1 MEPICSPRR
10 RLAAALLLLIALLLG
25 ACAAPQPAPTQ
36 APEAQPPLAN
46 DALASVT
53 PVAAPGRYSAP
64 FDATPSPDGA
74 LVYFTAEGEGGGGVF
89 RAVPG
94 GDPEPLALGA
104 PLAEPRGLAIS
115 SDGGTLYVADQA
127 AAHTSGAGQVFVLSA
142 GGGPLRALE
151 AAAGYRP
158 RALTVAVEDGADV
171 IYLTGSSPA
180 DGRPVLLRLPVDG
193 SHSTVMAAGAPLVE
207 PSGITAARDGT
218 LYVAD
223 RGAAGAG
230 RGSLFRV
237 SGTSL
242 EQLATDFLTGGPV
255 VGVALTYD
263 EQAILVSS
271 LDSVTRTAQALI
283 VDLKTLGQAR
293 FNKVIG
299 ANTGAGGLQRAA
311 EANLFVWADSQPPR
325 GPRPPREGGS
335 VYTLAP

>member
-1 MEPICSPRR
+1 MTSLRAPRKITV
-10 RLAAALLLLIALLLG
+10 LLLALLLG

-36 APEAQPPLAN
+36 APSSQPPLAN
-46 DALASVT
+46 DALATVR
-53 PVAAPGRYSAP
+53 PVAAPGRYHTP

-74 LVYFTAEGEGGGGVF
+74 LVYFTAETERGGAVF

-94 GDPEPLALGA
+94 GDPAPLAQGA

-127 AAHTSGAGQVFVLSA
+127 AAHTSGAGQVFVLPA
-142 GGGPLRALE
+142 GGGPLRALDE
-151 AAAGYRP
+151 AAGYRP

-180 DGRPVLLRLPVDG
+180 DGRPVLLRLPIDG
-193 SHSTVMAAGAPLVE
+193 SHRTVMASGAPMVE

-223 RGAAGAG
+223 RSAAGEG
-230 RGSLFRV
+230 RGSLFRLN
-237 SGTSL
+237 GTSL
-242 EQLATDFLTGGPV
+242 EQLATDFFTGGPV

-263 EQAILVSS
+263 ERAILVSS
-271 LDSVTRTAQALI
+271 LDGVTRAAQALI
-283 VDLKTLGQAR
+283 VDLQTRAQAR
-293 FNKVIG
+293 FTKVIG

-311 EANLFVWADSQPPR
+311 GSNTFVWADSQPPR
-325 GPRPPREGGS
+325 PGRPRPPGEGG

>member
-1 MEPICSPRR
+1 MASLRSPHH
-10 RLAAALLLLIALLLG
+10 AAAILLLALLLLG
-25 ACAAPQPAPTQ
+25 ACAAPRPAPTQ
-36 APEAQPPLAN
+36 APSAQPPLAN

-53 PVAAPGRYSAP
+53 PVAVPMTYSTP
-64 FDATPSPDGA
+64 FDATPSPDGK
-74 LVYFTAEGEGGGGVF
+74 LVFFTAEGPAGGGVF
-89 RAVPG
+89 RVVPG
-94 GDPEPLALGA
+94 GEPEPLAQGA

-127 AAHTSGAGQVFVLSA
+127 AAHTSGAGQVFVLPA
-142 GGGPLRALE
+142 GGGPLRTLAE
-151 AAAGYRP
+151 AAGYRP

-180 DGRPVLLRLPVDG
+180 DGRPVLLRLPIDG

-207 PSGITAARDGT
+207 PSGITTGRDGT

-223 RGAAGAG
+223 RSAAGAG

-237 SGTSL
+237 NGTSL
-242 EQLATDFLTGGPV
+242 EQLATGFLTGGPV

-263 EQAILVSS
+263 EKAILVSS

-283 VDLKTLGQAR
+283 VDLKTLAQAR
-293 FNKVIG
+293 FNRVIG

-311 EANLFVWADSQPPR
+311 EANTFVWADSQPPR
-325 GPRPPREGGS
+325 PGRPRPPGEGGS